1 MEKAYIFNPEILL
14 KEKDEGKLLAVSMD
28 ESDHNYYEFSD
39 MTKDC
44 LKMFS
49 EGSPSNDIL
58 KMIQEKSVQS
68 TKQESVDFLE
78 KFIKDLIS
86 LGILS

>member
-1 MEKAYIFNPEILL
+1 MEKTYVFNPEILL

-28 ESDHNYYEFSD
+28 ESDHNYYEFTD
-39 MTKDC
+39 MTKEC

-49 EGSPSNDIL
+49 EGSFTADIL

-68 TKQESVDFLE
+68 TQMESAEFLE
-78 KFIKDLIS
+78 KFIKDLIKF
-86 LGILS
+86 GILK